1 MFENMYG
8 GKNIKYKYFDFIYVY
23 VIRYTLGHSTLQC
36 IAYAM
41 SYILIIKLKEKHIND
56 LYFVN
61 FDRKIY
67 YFHLCHVMKWR

>member
-41 SYILIIKLKEKHIND
+41 SYILIIKLKK
-56 LYFVN
+56 
-61 FDRKIY
+61 
-67 YFHLCHVMKWR
+67 